1 MGLFSRF
8 KRTETVVDEKVL
20 SDPLLKAIIGDQ
32 EINRESALEIP
43 AVSEAVD
50 LICNTFAMIPFKL
63 YQESVNSKGKR
74 TTKEVDDPRVNIINN
89 DTGDKLDG
97 FQFKK
102 AICEDYLMGKGG
114 YAYIKKIVN
123 NFKGLYYV
131 KEINVAIQSNNDP
144 IFKSYD
150 ILVNAQTYKD
160 YEFIKLLRNTKD
172 GALGKGLVS
181 ELSRAL
187 KTAYAR
193 LTYEYDLTVTGGSRK
208 GFIKS
213 QKHLD
218 DKAIEKLK

>member
-89 DTGDKLDG
+89 DTGDK
-97 FQFKK
+97 
-102 AICEDYLMGKGG
+102 
-114 YAYIKKIVN
+114 
-123 NFKGLYYV
+123 
-131 KEINVAIQSNNDP
+131 
-144 IFKSYD
+144 
-150 ILVNAQTYKD
+150 
-160 YEFIKLLRNTKD
+160 
-172 GALGKGLVS
+172 
-181 ELSRAL
+181 
-187 KTAYAR
+187 
-193 LTYEYDLTVTGGSRK
+193 
-208 GFIKS
+208 
-213 QKHLD
+213 
-218 DKAIEKLK
+218 